1 MKNLLVPIDGSSYS
15 MQAVDKAKEIAL
27 AFKSNVVL
35 VTVSEQKSVD
45 YPSSPY
51 KFSQEQQAKA
61 TVSLIEQKKK
71 AQAVLDSAKTC
82 LTGLPG
88 RVDTVILEGNPAE
101 MILEYANGHNID
113 LIVMGS
119 KGMSGLQNLFIGS
132 VTRRVALKTTRPI
145 LIVR

>member
-1 MKNLLVPIDGSSYS
+1 
-15 MQAVDKAKEIAL
+15 
-27 AFKSNVVL
+27 VVL
-35 VTVSEQKSVD
+35 VLVNEEKSVD

-51 KFSQEQQAKA
+51 KFSHEQQAKA

-71 AQAVLDSAKTC
+71 SQAVLDNAKAC
-82 LTGLPG
+82 LSELPG

-101 MILEYANGHNID
+101 VILEYANKRSFD

-119 KGMSGLQNLFIGS
+119 KGMSGLKSLFIGS